1 MHLKSVCALLLI
13 RSAVIVS
20 AYGVPNGPQKKGLN
34 FRSISPKNDGPSRPL
49 PANKASWL
57 PEKAQGGKVMYRRGG
72 NSKNKALKFKAP
84 PSKTDGTSRHLPS
97 NASWLPATLTSP
109 KANSMMN
116 PLTRPISFVSPSP
129 ISSKRTLA
137 SNSCLFFTST
147 RMQSESTSAEKQSP
161 EKRFSF
167 NLFSSI
173 TNSIENFNERKEEKS
188 VTEQFQSMISQRKVK
203 SRLNTLLKVASVFEE
218 TICTEERMAA
228 IRSEFELE
236 ENSVAGGIKFDV
248 QNDFE
253 DRQKKAELDAIISNT
268 DSRRF
273 RLPSL
278 RIFPFR
284 KTVKKQGN
292 SIAAASTP
300 SVSASSNYLS
310 SLSVGVTTKTFEK
323 PIIATIRY
331 LDVPPTNPS
340 SEGFGLNTFGYL
352 DTTL

>member
-84 PSKTDGTSRHLPS
+84 PSKPDGTSRHLPS
-97 NASWLPATLTSP
+97 NASWLPATLTTP

-116 PLTRPISFVSPSP
+116 PLQTRPTSSISSSP

-147 RMQSESTSAEKQSP
+147 RMQSEVTEKKVA

-173 TNSIENFNERKEEKS
+173 TNSIENFNERNEDKS
-188 VTEQFQSMISQRKVK
+188 VTEQFQSMISQRKVN
-203 SRLNTLLKVASVFEE
+203 SRLNTLLKVASVFED

-228 IRSEFELE
+228 IRSEFDLE
-236 ENSVAGGIKFDV
+236 ENSVAGGVKFDV

-268 DSRRF
+268 DSMRF

-292 SIAAASTP
+292 SIAAASAP

>member
-1 MHLKSVCALLLI
+1 
-13 RSAVIVS
+13 
-20 AYGVPNGPQKKGLN
+20 
-34 FRSISPKNDGPSRPL
+34 
-49 PANKASWL
+49 
-57 PEKAQGGKVMYRRGG
+57 MYRRGG

-84 PSKTDGTSRHLPS
+84 PSKSDGTSRHLPS
-97 NASWLPATLTSP
+97 NASWLPATLTTP

-116 PLTRPISFVSPSP
+116 PLQTRPISSISSSP

-188 VTEQFQSMISQRKVK
+188 VTEQFQSMISQRKVN

-236 ENSVAGGIKFDV
+236 ENSVAGGVKFV

-268 DSRRF
+268 DSKRF

-300 SVSASSNYLS
+300 SVSASSSYLS
-310 SLSVGVTTKTFEK
+310 SLRVGVTTKTFEK

-340 SEGFGLNTFGYL
+340 SEGIGMNTFGYL